1 MLNPMNMDGRVIMI
15 TGAAQGIGRGVA
27 QKASELGATLVLVD
41 LNEEGIKETAEMV
54 NAAGVYVGSVADP
67 GFVQETVDDV
77 VQKHGVI
84 NGLFNNAGIIRTCLL
99 YTSPSPRDS

>member
-27 QKASELGATLVLVD
+27 QKATELGATLVLVD

-54 NAAGVYVGSVADP
+54 NAAGVYVGSVAD
-67 GFVQETVDDV
+67 E
-77 VQKHGVI
+77 
-84 NGLFNNAGIIRTCLL
+84 RW
-99 YTSPSPRDS
+99 R